1 VSLSAASSVPIYV
14 RDRLLLALL
23 SAAGIA
29 LVVDVVGISRGVR
42 APDGGGRGLFVSAL
56 VSAVTLVVLGLRP
69 GAWLGARL
77 LAFGAAAAALLAGL
91 GQVAESPGAREA
103 AFLGALGVLL
113 LAGTTTGLV
122 DAREH
127 TSDGRVRLRA
137 DALVMATVVGGL
149 VYLFGR
155 WQGATDEFGRSVLLM
170 VVVAGLAVAVVAVR
184 GVLLVWCPTPVH
196 AFLCVTSMVLASAA
210 VYSTTAWDRPSGIG
224 WPVLAEALA
233 GIALLAQTAVVVLET
248 RWTSPTPRPL
258 HSLPWLQTGVMAAA
272 LLVAAISLPVAYFH
286 RGPLGLVGIAIL
298 FDAVIVAVVLRLAL
312 DRIEMDQT
320 EQGLE
325 RAIEARDRAMA
336 TMHAAAASIT
346 ESESRLRL
354 LLQSAVDGIV
364 ELDGGGRVVR
374 ANPAFCAMVDL
385 PEHEMLGRGWA
396 DVAEQ
401 VRRTHPSFQA
411 PPDPAGTVPEA
422 AAQNGS
428 LDDLPTTGHATL
440 RLGERPVYLEARRS
454 DLRVDGSPP
463 GTLLLIRD
471 VTSSR
476 VAEQTIRTL
485 FQFLQDRDE
494 DRSRLLRR
502 TAAAIEAERNR
513 IARDLHDGPLQV
525 LSGAGLS
532 LEAVKLMVESD
543 DPGRAAELLG
553 YIVRE
558 LNDQSTELRRLMSD
572 LRPPVLE
579 ERGLYPAVRELAGR
593 LERETGIRTTVEE
606 DGETEI
612 PAEVQTLAYRV
623 VQEAL
628 SNVAKHGEATEA
640 AVRLQSKPGTIE
652 VEVTDDGQGFDT
664 TKIREFL
671 SGGKVGLASMRE
683 RTELVGGTFVIRS
696 SPGQGTTIGAML
708 PFEVVP
714 GGSTYAR

>member
-1 VSLSAASSVPIYV
+1 VPIYV
-14 RDRLLLALL
+14 RDRLLLGLL
-23 SAAGIA
+23 ASAAVA
-29 LVVDVVGISRGVR
+29 LVVGVLGISHGVR
-42 APDGGGRGLFVSAL
+42 APDGAGRGLFVSAL
-56 VSAVTLVVLGLRP
+56 VSAVALVVVGLRP
-69 GAWLGARL
+69 GAWVGARL
-77 LAFGAAAAALLAGL
+77 LAFGSTVAALVAGL
-91 GQVAESPGAREA
+91 GQVAAAPATREA
-103 AFLGALGVLL
+103 AFMGALGVLL
-113 LAGTTTGLV
+113 LAGTATGLA
-122 DAREH
+122 DAAEH
-127 TSDGRVRLRA
+127 APGGRIRLRA

-149 VYLFGR
+149 VYLLGR
-155 WQGATDEFGRSVLLM
+155 WQGWTDEFGRSMPLMLL
-170 VVVAGLAVAVVAVR
+170 VVGVAVAVVAVR
-184 GVLLVWCPTPVH
+184 GVLVVWCPTPVH
-196 AFLCVTSMVLASAA
+196 VLLCLTSMLLAGAA
-210 VYSTTAWDRPSGIG
+210 VFAATAWDQFSGTG
-224 WPVLAEALA
+224 WPVLAEAVAGLA
-233 GIALLAQTAVVVLET
+233 ILAQTAVVVVEA

-258 HSLPWLQTGVMAAA
+258 HSLPWLQTGLMAAA
-272 LLVAAISLPVAYFH
+272 LLVAAISLPVAYLH
-286 RGPLGLVGIAIL
+286 RGPLGLLGIAIL
-298 FDAVIVAVVLRLAL
+298 FDAVIAAVVIRLAL
-312 DRIEMDQT
+312 DRLEMDRS
-320 EQGLE
+320 ERGLE

-336 TMHAAAASIT
+336 TMHAAAVSIT
-346 ESESRLRL
+346 ESEARLRL

-364 ELDGGGRVVR
+364 ELDGTGRVVR

-385 PEHEMLGRGWA
+385 PEDEVVGRPWAELGEE
-396 DVAEQ
+396 VQ
-401 VRRTHPSFQA
+401 RTHPSFDA
-411 PPDPAGTVPEA
+411 PTEGDAREDDAPAPLT
-422 AAQNGS
+422 
-428 LDDLPTTGHATL
+428 DLPTTGQATL

-543 DPGRAAELLG
+543 ERTRAGELLG

-558 LNDQSTELRRLMSD
+558 LNEQSTELRRLMSD

-593 LERETGIRTTVEE
+593 LERETGIQTMVEE

-612 PAEVQTLAYRV
+612 PTEVQTLAYRV

-628 SNVAKHGEATEA
+628 SNVAKHGEAKKA
-640 AVRLQSKPGTIE
+640 IVRLQSKPGTIE
-652 VEVTDDGQGFDT
+652 VEVVDDGKGFDT
-664 TKIREFL
+664 RQIREFL
-671 SGGKVGLASMRE
+671 SKGSVGLASMRE

-696 SPGQGTTIGAML
+696 SPGQGTTVGAML
-708 PFEVVP
+708 PFDVVP
-714 GGSTYAR
+714 GGSARSRA